1 MKIQDKYYKI
11 INFNDSNISTYI
23 PTIKMW
29 MMNALE
35 LKENKEELI
44 FIVNEQIIDEK
55 INTFI
60 TMLEKYGKVIK
71 MSEFNDYFK

>member
-44 FIVNEQIIDEK
+44 FIVNEQI
-55 INTFI
+55 NTFI